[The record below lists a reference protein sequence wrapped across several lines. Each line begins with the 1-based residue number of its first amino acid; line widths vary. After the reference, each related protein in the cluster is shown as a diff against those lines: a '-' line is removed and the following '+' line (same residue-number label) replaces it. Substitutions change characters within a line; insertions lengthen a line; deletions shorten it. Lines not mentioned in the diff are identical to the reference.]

1 LKRGRRHV
9 ILTKIQQLKV
19 IIMDARVSEFAVAEA
34 KARFSE
40 LLDRAENG
48 EAITIKRHGKPIVK
62 LVAVGSVLT
71 VEDRR
76 RERLEWIAQRG
87 APNGPRLAPGETI
100 KDLINEGRKY

>member
-1 LKRGRRHV
+1 
-9 ILTKIQQLKV
+9 
-19 IIMDARVSEFAVAEA
+19 MDARVSEFAVAEA

-71 VEDRR
+71 DEDRR
-76 RERLEWIAQRG
+76 RERLEWIAYRK
-87 APNGPRLAPGETI
+87 ANGPTLGPGITLKE
-100 KDLINEGRKY
+100 LIDEGRR